1 MSTFDGKIFWRE
13 DFDGESAE
21 GGIFTRSVDLK
32 KFMELVEANKNQNG
46 GEIIGL
52 RFDEN
57 NLELIVKR

>member
-32 KFMELVEANKNQNG
+32 KCKQIILKRFTSVEC
-46 GEIIGL
+46 
-52 RFDEN
+52 
-57 NLELIVKR
+57 

>member
-13 DFDGESAE
+13 DFDGEAAE

-46 GEIIGL
+46 GEVIGL